1 MLDTTCLIQL
11 PALPAKEIAQ
21 RAHLL
26 PIVSAA
32 IWVTTTMQH
41 FLQISVSVAQPQ
53 IPSVWPAIALT
64 VFHAPMDTI
73 STQDHAQVAPQV

>member
-21 RAHLL
+21 PAHLL

-32 IWVTTTMQH
+32 IWVTTTMQP
-41 FLQISVSVAQPQ
+41 FLQTNASVAQPQ
-53 IPSVWPAIALT
+53 IPSAWPAIAPT
-64 VFHAPMDTI
+64 AFHAPMDTI
-73 STQDHAQVAPQV
+73 STQDLAQVAPQV